1 MAPQAERTCQHILV
15 IEDEADI
22 RLALKEALEWQG
34 YRVVTASNGREA
46 LDLLSRIL
54 LPCLIL
60 LDLMMPVM
68 NGWEFSETLRTDKKF
83 ASIPIIVV
91 TAYTGRVGEIGA
103 QETIRKPIDLN
114 ILFRLVTKYCGE
126 QARAA

>member
-1 MAPQAERTCQHILV
+1 MAVQSDRICDHILV
-15 IEDEADI
+15 VDDEADI

-60 LDLMMPVM
+60 LDLTMPVM

-91 TAYTGRVGEIGA
+91 TAYTDRVGEIGA
-103 QETIRKPIDLN
+103 QGTIRKPIDLN

-126 QARAA
+126 QAQAP